1 MRRDIIICGAGGQGV
16 VLAGELLSQA
26 LFDEG
31 YEVLNTRSYG
41 AEARGGR
48 CRSEVIVSDEEI
60 YDIQLT
66 EADILIVMSLP
77 AYRRYIKRLRP
88 GGLILLDEEVYK
100 ALNPGELRED
110 VEAISIPASEIAA
123 RLGNPI
129 VANMVLLGALI
140 RKTGLIPLERLKEA
154 VSRRVRP
161 SMREINFKALEEGY
175 GALEG

>member
-31 YEVLNTRSYG
+31 YEVVNTRSYG

-48 CRSEVIVSDEEI
+48 CRSEIIVSDEEI

-66 EADILIVMSLP
+66 EADILIAMSLP
-77 AYRRYIKRLRP
+77 AYRRYIGRLRA
-88 GGLILLDEEVYK
+88 GGLALLDEEVYRG
-100 ALNPGELRED
+100 LSPGEVRDD
-110 VEAISIPASEIAA
+110 VETVSIPASEIAS

-140 RKTGLIPLERLKEA
+140 GKTGLMSLERLKEA
-154 VSRRVRP
+154 ISRRVRP
-161 SMREINFKALEEGY
+161 SMREINLKALEEGY
-175 GALEG
+175 EAIRG